1 MEHGKFAY
9 LDWAATAPLCFE
21 AARAMAPYLQ
31 GGPDSITSQGNA
43 NSLHTVGRRAFSAM
57 EDARASLASSL
68 RCRPDELFFT
78 AGATESDNTAI
89 FGIVSAAVKARR
101 AKGEPAFVP
110 HVVSTA
116 IEHEAVLKP
125 IEELKRRGA
134 QVTLIKPD
142 TGGFVTAQQ
151 VESAMKHNT
160 VLVSVMAANNEV
172 GSLQPIAQCA
182 DAAHAGGALFHT
194 DAVQALGKVAFACRD
209 LGIDAASF
217 SAHKIAGPKGT
228 GALFLRKG
236 TPCEPYL
243 LGGGQESGMRSGTQ
257 NVSGMVG
264 FAAAA
269 AACTSDAA
277 LSSEVERL
285 RGMRDELYRF
295 LCSHRSVHSSV
306 PCAPGS
312 TDYLPNVVNVT
323 VDGLE
328 SETMVL
334 RLDREGVQVS
344 GGSACSSKSLA
355 PNRILAELGIPR
367 DLALGAL
374 RISMGRYTTEE
385 DIARF
390 KAAFRSLMEWAGL
403 D

>member
-1 MEHGKFAY
+1 
-9 LDWAATAPLCFE
+9 
-21 AARAMAPYLQ
+21 
-31 GGPDSITSQGNA
+31 
-43 NSLHTVGRRAFSAM
+43 
-57 EDARASLASSL
+57 
-68 RCRPDELFFT
+68 
-78 AGATESDNTAI
+78 
-89 FGIVSAAVKARR
+89 
-101 AKGEPAFVP
+101 
-110 HVVSTA
+110 
-116 IEHEAVLKP
+116 
-125 IEELKRRGA
+125 
-134 QVTLIKPD
+134 
-142 TGGFVTAQQ
+142 
-151 VESAMKHNT
+151 
-160 VLVSVMAANNEV
+160 
-172 GSLQPIAQCA
+172 
-182 DAAHAGGALFHT
+182 
-194 DAVQALGKVAFACRD
+194 
-209 LGIDAASF
+209 
-217 SAHKIAGPKGT
+217 
-228 GALFLRKG
+228 
-236 TPCEPYL
+236 
-243 LGGGQESGMRSGTQ
+243 MRSGTQ